1 MTAQSEYDHSVRYF
15 LGVDGGGTKTLAVIV
30 DASGSEQ
37 GRGLAGSSNY
47 NAVGLQEA
55 TANLQSA
62 VEQAAQAAGCQMLL
76 RAAWFG
82 LAGIDRPADYEI
94 MLPYLQ
100 PVAEAVRLT
109 NDAEL
114 LLSGLDDA
122 VGVALIAGTGSI
134 ALGCDA
140 RGTKTRSGGWGHIL
154 GDEGSGYEIGRM
166 ALQAAARAA
175 DGRGP
180 PTILLERI
188 LAYWNLDMASDLIG
202 RVYQDE
208 DVAEIGRLSAVVF
221 AAARAGDQAARQ
233 IIQHA
238 ASELALAV
246 TTVCAALDFGGGR
259 VPLALGGGLLIHEPG
274 FRNQVLR
281 RIQRRRAI
289 GPVVIVEQPALSAA
303 RAAIRLSAAN
313 HWASTPTAGALPRE
327 GR

>member
-1 MTAQSEYDHSVRYF
+1 MTGWSESDRPVRYF

-30 DASGSEQ
+30 DPSGGER

-55 TANLQSA
+55 AANLQSA
-62 VEQAAQAAGCQMLL
+62 IEQAAQTADCQMPL

-94 MLPYLQ
+94 MLPYLR
-100 PVAEAVRLT
+100 PVAETVRLT

-140 RGTKTRSGGWGHIL
+140 RGIKTRSGGWGHIL
-154 GDEGSGYEIGRM
+154 GDEGSGYEIGRL

-175 DGRGP
+175 DGRGE
-180 PTILLERI
+180 PTMLLERI
-188 LAYWNLDMASDLIG
+188 LAHWNLDMASDLIG
-202 RVYQDE
+202 RVYQHE
-208 DVAEIGRLSAVVF
+208 DVAEIGRLSALVF
-221 AAARAGDQAARQ
+221 AAARAGDRAARK
-233 IIQHA
+233 ITRHA
-238 ASELALAV
+238 ASELALAAA
-246 TTVCAALDFGGGR
+246 TVCAALDFGSGR
-259 VPLALGGGLLIHEPG
+259 VPLALGGGLLIHETD

-303 RAAIRLSAAN
+303 RAALRLSAAD
-313 HWASTPTAGALPRE
+313 HWAGMPAAGALPRE
-327 GR
+327 RG